1 MSTISDR
8 VAYLKGLCD
17 GVKLSEQSDE
27 GRVLRAVIDA
37 LGTVSEEMDRLQ
49 AAQGELESYI
59 EDIDEDLEE
68 LEDTLFGDDEDD
80 EDEGEEDEDGEDDD
94 GEDGLIEYDC
104 PHCGTS
110 IYFDEEAFDLE
121 EEHLCPN
128 CGKPVFGEVPSD
140 DEDDDEGDDDDE

>member
-27 GRVLRAVIDA
+27 ARVLRTIVDV
-37 LGTVSEEMDRLQ
+37 LGTMAEEMDRLQ
-49 AAQGELESYI
+49 AAHGELEAYI

-68 LEDTLFGDDEDD
+68 LEGALFGD
-80 EDEGEEDEDGEDDD
+80 EEDEEEDEEEDDD
-94 GEDGLIEYDC
+94 ADGLIEYDC

-110 IYFDEEAFDLE
+110 IYFDEEGFDLE
-121 EEHLCPN
+121 KEHICPN
-128 CGKPVFGEVPSD
+128 CGRPVFGEVP
-140 DEDDDEGDDDDE
+140 DDDDDDDDE

>member
-27 GRVLRAVIDA
+27 GRVLRAVVDA
-37 LGTVSEEMDRLQ
+37 LGTVAEEMDRLQ
-49 AAQGELESYI
+49 AAHGELEAYI

-68 LEDTLFGDDEDD
+68 LEDALFGDEEDD
-80 EDEGEEDEDGEDDD
+80 EDEDEDEDDDE
-94 GEDGLIEYDC
+94 GDGLIEYDC

-110 IYFDEEAFDLE
+110 IYFDEDAFDLE

-128 CGKPVFGEVPSD
+128 CGKPVFGEVPGDDEDED
-140 DEDDDEGDDDDE
+140 DEDDDE

>member
-80 EDEGEEDEDGEDDD
+80 EDEDEDDEDDDD

-104 PHCGTS
+104 PQCGTS

>member
-8 VAYLKGLCD
+8 VSYLKGLCD
-17 GVKLSEQSDE
+17 GVKLSENTEE

-37 LGTVSEEMDRLQ
+37 LGTVAEEMDKLSE
-49 AAQGELESYI
+49 AHSDLEAYV

-68 LEDTLFGDDEDD
+68 MENILFGDDEEDEDD
-80 EDEGEEDEDGEDDD
+80 EDEDEDDDEDD

-121 EEHLCPN
+121 EEHLCPT
-128 CGKPVFGEVPSD
+128 CGKPVFGETTSD
-140 DEDDDEGDDDDE
+140 DEDNE